1 MSAPGRESASIAIDV
16 HCDLCGARPGVPCTT
31 PSGKPAE
38 RAHNDRRANA
48 EVIGRHLRYL
58 EAQKRN

>member
-1 MSAPGRESASIAIDV
+1 MNAPRDQKTIAIDV
-16 HCDLCGARPGVPCTT
+16 HCDTCGALPGNPCVT
-31 PSGKPAE
+31 PTRGPAE
-38 RAHNDRRANA
+38 RTHYDRRANA